1 MDGTKTI
8 ILSKSDRERETEY
21 DISYMQN
28 LKRNGTNET
37 EKDLQ
42 TERTNLWSLGGGGEG
57 IVRVFYTHFYILNR

>member
-1 MDGTKTI
+1 MDGTKII

-42 TERTNLWSLGGGGEG
+42 TERTNLWLLGGGEG

>member
-42 TERTNLWSLGGGGEG
+42 TERTNLWLLGRGGR

>member
-28 LKRNGTNET
+28 LKRNDTNET

-42 TERTNLWSLGGGGEG
+42 TKRTNLWLLGWEEG
-57 IVRVFYTHFYILNR
+57 IVRVFHTHFYI

>member
-21 DISYMQN
+21 DVSYMQN
-28 LKRNGTNET
+28 LKRNDTNET

-42 TERTNLWSLGGGGEG
+42 TERTNLWLLGGGEG
-57 IVRVFYTHFYILNR
+57 IVRVFYTHFYI

>member
-28 LKRNGTNET
+28 LKRNDTNET

-42 TERTNLWSLGGGGEG
+42 TERTNLWLLGGGEG
-57 IVRVFYTHFYILNR
+57 IVRVFHTHFYI